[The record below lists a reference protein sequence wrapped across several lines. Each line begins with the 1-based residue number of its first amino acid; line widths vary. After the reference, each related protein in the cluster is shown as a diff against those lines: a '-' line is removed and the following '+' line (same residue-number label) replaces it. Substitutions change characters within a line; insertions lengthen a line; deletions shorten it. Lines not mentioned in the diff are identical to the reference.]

1 MAMSVRDMAAQ
12 LGVSKSQVARDKLAG
27 MPMSDAEAARA
38 WRDTHHDVSRTVEGR
53 IDRPAPSRD
62 TSAAADSGLATTAG
76 AGGAGA
82 PPASSDDAA
91 DDAPLPDD
99 TVDYRKARTEREQIR
114 RDRERME
121 LDRERGRLVD
131 ATEAARMA
139 FTAFRALRDQAFN
152 MAARLSPQLA
162 VETDPLRIEQLIDA
176 ELTGVF
182 GQFDEARLLKE
193 PEEDDDAG

>member
-1 MAMSVRDMAAQ
+1 MAAQ

-27 MPMSDAEAARA
+27 MPMGSAEAARA
-38 WRDTHHDVSRTVEGR
+38 WRETNHDVSRTVEGR
-53 IDRPAPSRD
+53 IDRPASTRD
-62 TSAAADSGLATTAG
+62 TSAAADGGLATTAG
-76 AGGAGA
+76 VGGAEV
-82 PPASSDDAA
+82 PPASSDDA

-121 LDRERGRLVD
+121 LDRERGRLID